1 MAKIYKKIYA
11 YLYLIILGCFS
22 QSIQSQE
29 SISQDYI
36 VVCEAGRWE
45 GNFLATEANQ
55 EQIDIGENGTS
66 LDRNV
71 FEFSLPA
78 KFGDEVNIT
87 YGSEN
92 YTGSITYS
100 FTGNA
105 FSQGQSYIVF
115 ISQPTEILD
124 INTIQIPSGWVHLT
138 NYKQLGPALDNQSY
152 AKKCE
157 LTEK

>member
-1 MAKIYKKIYA
+1 MKKHLIFFLFIFPGLA
-11 YLYLIILGCFS
+11 Y
-22 QSIQSQE
+22 
-29 SISQDYI
+29 SQDYI

-45 GNFLATEANQ
+45 GSVLSTVSNQ
-55 EQIDIGENGTS
+55 EQLKIDENGTS
-66 LDRNV
+66 LGKHI

-78 KFGDEVNIT
+78 NFGDEINIT
-87 YGSEN
+87 YGSES
-92 YTGSITYS
+92 YTGLITYS

-115 ISQPTEILD
+115 ISQPTQILD

-138 NYKQLGPALDNQSY
+138 NYKQFGNTLDNQSY

-157 LTEK
+157 LNEK